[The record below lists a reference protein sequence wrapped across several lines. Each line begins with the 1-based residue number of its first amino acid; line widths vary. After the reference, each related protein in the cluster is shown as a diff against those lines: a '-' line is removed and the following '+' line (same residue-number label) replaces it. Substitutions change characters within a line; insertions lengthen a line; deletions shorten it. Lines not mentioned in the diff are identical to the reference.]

1 MPRGPLLEL
10 PERARRAVSPSVI
23 YRRAEEE
30 AERTELRGREEATQR
45 VLDACERV
53 LGAVD

>member
-1 MPRGPLLEL
+1 
-10 PERARRAVSPSVI
+10 VI